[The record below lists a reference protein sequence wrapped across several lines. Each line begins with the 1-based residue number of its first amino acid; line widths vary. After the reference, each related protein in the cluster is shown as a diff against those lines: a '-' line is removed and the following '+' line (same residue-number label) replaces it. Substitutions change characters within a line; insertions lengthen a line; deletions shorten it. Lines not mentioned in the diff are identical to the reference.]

1 MPNWV
6 VTRIQITGPEDKI
19 KEFEEKVLRPNED
32 EDGEFQRTFSFN
44 RIKERPEELS
54 NTISPDPRPEVRKV
68 KDMQGNE
75 IEVEVYR
82 DIINDWEIRR
92 AINNGETPPAP
103 IPCNNATPDQQ
114 RELLMKYGRSNW
126 YDWNLHNWGTK
137 WDCSDSTYNEEDKI
151 LQFQTAWSCPEKILS
166 EMFEQFPD
174 LHFEGSFADED
185 FGCNTGYVGSD
196 LGFYQLDNQSE
207 EAYEVAA
214 TLWGYEGHY
223 DDEKGRWIF
232 DGEEDEDDE

>member
-6 VTRIQITGPEDKI
+6 ITKIYITGPEDKI
-19 KEFEEKVLRPNED
+19 KEFEGKVLRPNED

-44 RIKERPEELS
+44 RIKERPEELT
-54 NTISPDPRPEVRKV
+54 NTISPDPKPKVRKV

-75 IEVEVYR
+75 IEIEVYSDTINEW
-82 DIINDWEIRR
+82 DIQA
-92 AINNGETPPAP
+92 AIKRGETPPEP

-114 RELLMKYGRSNW
+114 RELIMKYGRSNW

-151 LQFQTAWSCPEKILS
+151 LQFQTAWSCPEKIIA
-166 EMFEQFPD
+166 EMKLAFPD
-174 LHFEGSFADED
+174 LRFDGSYADED
-185 FGCNTGYVGSD
+185 FGSNVGNIEDGLLYPLED
-196 LGFYQLDNQSE
+196 LSE
-207 EAYEVAA
+207 EACETAA
-214 TLWGYEGHY
+214 TLWGHEGYY

-232 DGEEDEDDE
+232 NGEEDEDDE

>member
-6 VTRIQITGPEDKI
+6 ITKIYITGPEDKI

-44 RIKERPEELS
+44 RIKERPEELT
-54 NTISPDPRPEVRKV
+54 NTISPDPKPKVRKV

-75 IEVEVYR
+75 IEIEVYSDTINEW
-82 DIINDWEIRR
+82 DIQA
-92 AINNGETPPAP
+92 AIKRGETPPEP

-114 RELLMKYGRSNW
+114 RELIMKYGRSNW

-151 LQFQTAWSCPEKILS
+151 LQFQTAWSCPEKIIA
-166 EMFEQFPD
+166 EMKLAFPD
-174 LHFEGSFADED
+174 LRFDGSYADED
-185 FGCNTGYVGSD
+185 FGSNVGNIEDGLLYPLED
-196 LGFYQLDNQSE
+196 LSE
-207 EAYEVAA
+207 EACETAA
-214 TLWGYEGHY
+214 TLWGHEGYY

>member
-6 VTRIQITGPEDKI
+6 ITKIYITGPEDKI
-19 KEFEEKVLRPNED
+19 KEFEGKVLRPNED

-44 RIKERPEELS
+44 RIKERPEELT
-54 NTISPDPRPEVRKV
+54 NTISPDPKPKVRKV

-75 IEVEVYR
+75 IEIEVYSDTINEW
-82 DIINDWEIRR
+82 DIQA
-92 AINNGETPPAP
+92 AIKRGETPPEP

-114 RELLMKYGRSNW
+114 RELIMKYGRSNW

-151 LQFQTAWSCPEKILS
+151 LQFQTAWSCPEKIIA
-166 EMFEQFPD
+166 EMKLAFPD
-174 LHFEGSFADED
+174 LRFDGSYADED
-185 FGCNTGYVGSD
+185 FGSNVGNIEDGLLYPLED
-196 LGFYQLDNQSE
+196 LSE
-207 EAYEVAA
+207 EACETAA
-214 TLWGYEGHY
+214 TLWGHEGYY